1 MKQLF
6 KFLLLALIF
15 NFQSSIFN
23 DLSAQTLRDRYNSQI
38 GRVERDGTVRD
49 RYNSQIGKV
58 ESDGT
63 VRDRYNS
70 QLGKV
75 ERDGTVRDRY
85 NSHIGKAEGV
95 DPRIAAVLFFMNLL
109 NLK

>member
-49 RYNSQIGKV
+49 RYNS
-58 ESDGT
+58 
-63 VRDRYNS
+63 
-70 QLGKV
+70 
-75 ERDGTVRDRY
+75 
-85 NSHIGKAEGV
+85 HIGKAEGV
-95 DPRIAAVLFFMNLL
+95 DARIAAVLFFMNLL